1 MARDGARNPLH
12 PRNVEAAVR
21 RARAVDLRASGATY
35 QQIAD
40 TLGYDSKGTAHAA
53 VTQGLAELGRESA
66 EELLAIELA
75 TLNRMQMPAFAR
87 AKQGDDQA
95 ISSVLKIMDRRAK
108 LVGLDDYEA
117 RMASVAE
124 QNSATLNL
132 HVSWMQD
139 VIMRT
144 LQGLNLTDE
153 QWAIVPGVVVEA
165 LEALPAS
172 PNEGPTDG
180 TQDHSRP

>member
-75 TLNRMQMPAFAR
+75 TLNRMQIPAFTRAR
-87 AKQGDDQA
+87 QGDDQA

-117 RMASVAE
+117 RMAAVAE
-124 QNSATLNL
+124 RNSAAL
-132 HVSWMQD
+132 HLQTSWLQD
-139 VIMRT
+139 VILAI
-144 LQGLNLTDE
+144 LQRLNLTDE
-153 QWAIVPGVVVEA
+153 QWQVVPGVVVEE
-165 LEALPAS
+165 LEALDSKDSPRASEETDPA
-172 PNEGPTDG
+172 
-180 TQDHSRP
+180 

>member
-1 MARDGARNPLH
+1 MSEPTCD
-12 PRNVEAAVR
+12 
-21 RARAVDLRASGATY
+21 RAFSCPAPSYCERCDL
-35 QQIAD
+35 
-40 TLGYDSKGTAHAA
+40 
-53 VTQGLAELGRESA
+53 
-66 EELLAIELA
+66 
-75 TLNRMQMPAFAR
+75 
-87 AKQGDDQA
+87 
-95 ISSVLKIMDRRAK
+95 
-108 LVGLDDYEA
+108 LVGLDDYES

-180 TQDHSRP
+180 TEDHSRP